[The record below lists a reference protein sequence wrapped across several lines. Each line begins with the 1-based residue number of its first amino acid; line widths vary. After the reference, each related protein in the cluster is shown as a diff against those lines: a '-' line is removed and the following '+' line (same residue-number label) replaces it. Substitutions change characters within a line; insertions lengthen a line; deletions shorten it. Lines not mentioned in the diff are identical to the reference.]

1 MIGIYNYTVVMT
13 YISLISSVFGMTQA
27 VEGRFKTAIFCLAL
41 SGLCDMFDGKIARSK
56 KDRTEDE
63 KNFGIQIDSLCDV
76 VCFGAF
82 PALICYLLGVR
93 GILGV
98 AVLSVYCV
106 NSVIRLGFFNVLEG
120 KRQQI
125 EEGANKYYHGLP
137 VTSIAIAL
145 PLVFLLHFFLT
156 EFVFIILLHVLM
168 LGVGILFIVDFPLHK
183 PGNAMLTLIVT
194 IVGVAVLIMILHSRY
209 RVPKPNPV
217 EPDLKGIIVEEII
230 GDED

>member
-93 GILGV
+93 GILGI
-98 AVLSVYCV
+98 AVLSLYCV
-106 NSVIRLGFFNVLEG
+106 NSVIRLGFFNVIEG
-120 KRQQI
+120 KRQQ
-125 EEGANKYYHGLP
+125 EEGGANKYYHGLP
-137 VTSIAIAL
+137 VTSIAVAL
-145 PLVFLLHFFLT
+145 PLAFLLHFVLS
-156 EFVFIILLHVLM
+156 EFVFIILLHILM
-168 LGVGILFIVDFPLHK
+168 IAVGILFVVDFPLHK
-183 PGNAMLTLIVT
+183 PGNAMLALIVFVVSIAVIT
-194 IVGVAVLIMILHSRY
+194 MIVHSTY
-209 RVPKPNPV
+209 RVPRPNP
-217 EPDLKGIIVEEII
+217 EETDLKGIIVEEII
-230 GDED
+230 GDE